1 MRDNLYFAENG
12 RTCQTSSLPFKTV
25 CHLSWSVSRTRPG
38 NFEPRADRH
47 FTLLKVTRT
56 TAIKALR
63 TMCIS
68 KAPSPS
74 ALAMIVHLHVLNLT
88 AFDTQRVLS
97 RWEVQI
103 AAVGSILPAAGIF
116 VDV

>member
-1 MRDNLYFAENG
+1 
-12 RTCQTSSLPFKTV
+12 
-25 CHLSWSVSRTRPG
+25 
-38 NFEPRADRH
+38 
-47 FTLLKVTRT
+47 
-56 TAIKALR
+56 
-63 TMCIS
+63 
-68 KAPSPS
+68 
-74 ALAMIVHLHVLNLT
+74 MIVHLHVLNLT